1 MNKRVEMMSDSKARK
16 DERRTIKSGADKILG
31 KVETMRKA
39 LDRQVEIL
47 KEQVGQLRSVLGDAQ
62 TG

>member
-1 MNKRVEMMSDSKARK
+1 MQARK

-31 KVETMRKA
+31 KVETMRKV